1 MKFKFL
7 KYFLGWLA
15 LVFFSIT
22 SVFFLPG
29 LAVSSLTDLLLG
41 ALFLSVMASLII
53 TYIFKWIIEGRL
65 KHLGTT
71 GTETIAQEGG
81 NPMTIDELSSQS
93 FKTSAKTIAIFIA
106 VLAFAFNKPAVLYAP
121 TLILGTFFIYW
132 TIKATTSRLLK
143 NPAISLVN
151 WLMGAVMH
159 GVLLYVALYFIIKF
173 IYPVLYSVWYEFRI
187 FDGIFQL
194 GYFIDPYTFIPLM
207 FPVLLYE
214 WYTSLRNTAGVGTM
228 PKVPIFRFVLIPVAI
243 GLTVFGLLS
252 IGANSEVLAWTIYG
266 LMFTVPL
273 MIIIPSIWIF
283 WREKNRNKETITA
296 IKNEQH
302 VSSSDVE
309 KKGGSVWRSPAV
321 ILILVGVFI
330 FGGLYLTIW

>member
-1 MKFKFL
+1 VKFKFL

-106 VLAFAFNKPAVLYAP
+106 VLAFAFNKPAVLIETNIRSVFIHSFFNDTNKKIADRDILP
-121 TLILGTFFIYW
+121 LIEETLDE
-132 TIKATTSRLLK
+132 K
-143 NPAISLVN
+143 NPRTWYCA
-151 WLMGAVMH
+151 LMDYGAVLKKSNTAITKRSAH
-159 GVLLYVALYFIIKF
+159 YKQQGAFKGSTRYIRGSIIKLF
-173 IYPVLYSVWYEFRI
+173 EEKQVWSQQMMEHNI
-187 FDGIFQL
+187 KEKSAVVKQQL
-194 GYFIDPYTFIPLM
+194 
-207 FPVLLYE
+207 
-214 WYTSLRNTAGVGTM
+214 NQ
-228 PKVPIFRFVLIPVAI
+228 
-243 GLTVFGLLS
+243 LTKDGLLTKH
-252 IGANSEVLAWTIYG
+252 GRFY
-266 LMFTVPL
+266 
-273 MIIIPSIWIF
+273 
-283 WREKNRNKETITA
+283 
-296 IKNEQH
+296 
-302 VSSSDVE
+302 
-309 KKGGSVWRSPAV
+309 
-321 ILILVGVFI
+321 LIAD
-330 FGGLYLTIW
+330 